1 MTDPARTAPPA
12 APKTPPPQ
20 KTGKEH
26 AKEWVKSI
34 AVALAI
40 WLVLRTLLL
49 EAFRIPS
56 GSMERTLLPGDFLF
70 VNKAVYGAEIPFVHL
85 HLPVIREPRRLDIVV
100 FDSKMEVGVKVVK
113 RVIGMPGDT
122 LEMRDTVILRN
133 GVVTSEPYAQ
143 FTDSTIQPT
152 ERTEMMAWQPQA
164 LLPSVDR
171 SRYAP
176 DRRHWG
182 PIVVPP
188 GQLFLMGDNRDSSW
202 DSRYWGFLPRERIRG
217 TPLFVYYSYDPDS
230 WRSLPLFTATRWG
243 RIGARPK

>member
-1 MTDPARTAPPA
+1 MMSESAKAGAPDKAPP
-12 APKTPPPQ
+12 K
-20 KTGKEH
+20 KTGKDS
-26 AKEWVKSI
+26 AKEWIKSI

-40 WLVLRTLLL
+40 WLVLRTVLL

-70 VNKAVYGAEIPFVHL
+70 VNKAIYGAEIPFTHM

-100 FDSKMEVGVKVVK
+100 FDSKMEEGVKVVK

-133 GVVTSEPYAQ
+133 GAVTSEPYAR
-143 FTDSTIQPT
+143 FTDTTIQPS
-152 ERTEMMAWQPQA
+152 ERVEMMAWQPQA
-164 LLPSVDR
+164 LLRSVDQTH
-171 SRYAP
+171 YAP

-182 PIVVPP
+182 PLVVPP

-202 DSRYWGFLPRERIRG
+202 DSRYWGFLPRNRIRG
-217 TPLFVYYSYDPDS
+217 TPLFVYYSYDPGS

-243 RIGARPK
+243 RIGARPR